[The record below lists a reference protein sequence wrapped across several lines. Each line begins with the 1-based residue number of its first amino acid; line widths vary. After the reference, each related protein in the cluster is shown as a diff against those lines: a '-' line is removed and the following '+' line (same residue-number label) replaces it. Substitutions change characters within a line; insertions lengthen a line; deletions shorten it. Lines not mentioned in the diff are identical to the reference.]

1 MSPVRVEATPLGPL
15 RLVGN
20 SQALV
25 ELDWCSE
32 AESCLDD
39 DAVLEEAARQLR
51 AYFTGK
57 LQRFDLPLAPRGT
70 PFQLQVWNALQA
82 LSYGHTTTYGALAAT
97 IGHPGKARAV
107 GHANAHNP
115 ISIIIPCHRLIG
127 STGHL
132 TGYGGGL
139 DRKRWLLDHEA
150 GAISSTANGSG

>member
-1 MSPVRVEATPLGPL
+1 MSPVRVEPTPLGAL

-20 SQALV
+20 GQALV

-32 AESCLDD
+32 TLEPRDD

-51 AYFTGK
+51 AYFAGT

-70 PFQLQVWNALQA
+70 PFQLHVWNALLA
-82 LSYGHTTTYGALAAT
+82 LPYGQTTTYGALAAT

-132 TGYGGGL
+132 TGYGGG
-139 DRKRWLLDHEA
+139 
-150 GAISSTANGSG
+150 